1 MLNLKQ
7 NLTNITTAKKK
18 ESGGK
23 SEPKP
28 LCNLYLHS
36 SSNSPLLHHIELLP
50 ISRIPMAVHFL
61 TSAPSCTLSIGH
73 GFNGLQCFPVKMSAY
88 YTLYLAAVQ
97 AQNQLNVFFFSC
109 SLSHTYFFPSRA
121 VPLPLSKTSIGFP
134 MLPQPFVFMT

>member
-1 MLNLKQ
+1 MTTQVIKEHAKFKTKLD
-7 NLTNITTAKKK
+7 NITTAKKK
-18 ESGGK
+18 RGGK

-36 SSNSPLLHHIELLP
+36 SSNSPLLHPIELLP

-73 GFNGLQCFPVKMSAY
+73 GFNGPQCFPVKMSAY

-97 AQNQLNVFFFSC
+97 AQNQLNVFFPPVPSVTPTFSPHVRF
-109 SLSHTYFFPSRA
+109 LFHATR
-121 VPLPLSKTSIGFP
+121 LP
-134 MLPQPFVFMT
+134 